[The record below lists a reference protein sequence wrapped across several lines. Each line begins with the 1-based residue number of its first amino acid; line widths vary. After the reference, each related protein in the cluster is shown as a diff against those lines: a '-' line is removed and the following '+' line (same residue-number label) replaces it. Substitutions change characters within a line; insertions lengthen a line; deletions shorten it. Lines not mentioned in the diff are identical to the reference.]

1 MRRKNILSAII
12 MTLILTIAST
22 IPIYA
27 GDVENPEIEDD
38 LEDEIVD
45 YLDIISAWFYEKQDQ
60 PEYLFIG
67 LKIKEISDIQQKQH
81 LTVHW
86 EYDGIECA
94 VGLHIGYDEAGFS
107 YTAGWGHG
115 FWFQEHYEEV
125 EGEYNEET
133 GIIEFKIPK
142 EIIKNPQKGEVLTNT
157 FALTF
162 VRFGFIGRLGFDRVF
177 LHVLLQ
183 LLTGYVTSDVGP
195 DEGYGK
201 DYTIK
206 Y

>member
-1 MRRKNILSAII
+1 MRMKNILSAIM

-22 IPIYA
+22 IPISA
-27 GDVENPEIEDD
+27 GDVENPEIEDE

-86 EYDGIECA
+86 EYNGIECA
-94 VGLHIGYDEAGFS
+94 AGLHIGYDEAGFS

-125 EGEYNEET
+125 EGEYNEEMVYC
-133 GIIEFKIPK
+133 I
-142 EIIKNPQKGEVLTNT
+142 
-157 FALTF
+157 A
-162 VRFGFIGRLGFDRVF
+162 
-177 LHVLLQ
+177 
-183 LLTGYVTSDVGP
+183 Y
-195 DEGYGK
+195 
-201 DYTIK
+201 
-206 Y
+206 